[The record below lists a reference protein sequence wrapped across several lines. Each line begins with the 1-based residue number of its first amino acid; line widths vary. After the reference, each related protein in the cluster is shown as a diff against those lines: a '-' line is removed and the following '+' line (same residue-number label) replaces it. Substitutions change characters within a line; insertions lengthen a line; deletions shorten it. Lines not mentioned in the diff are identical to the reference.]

1 MSLLPWR
8 ATDEGCRCRPSFVEP
23 GGTGIED
30 RIELRIDADDCP
42 GDGDLATEPSC
53 RATAV
58 DALAARDTDAVRVRS
73 AGYERWYTDDAVAL
87 LQAAGR
93 FAALVDHHDA
103 AVAATARTD
112 PLAAAREAAGRAGPV
127 GRLAAET
134 GLAEG
139 AERAGSSERADDIE
153 QSEGYDDA
161 LRSYDGPTVAGAKI
175 DHRTPADAR
184 LRDTVELPTGGTAR
198 RYAVDP
204 ASGATDRYHLTPAAA
219 SFGVRAFELL
229 DDAAAW
235 LAEHGGGGDLAPAR
249 AVRAVADPEDPVA
262 ELSSA
267 LRKHTHGSG
276 VLADLFADER
286 VSDAFV
292 TAPAPSTPV
301 RVTVDGET
309 MPTNVRLTPEG
320 AATLASH
327 LRRASGREFSRAAP
341 QVDATLPVGPPDD
354 REQVRVAGVTRPLSP
369 GPAFAVRRHDSE
381 PWTLPRLVAAD
392 SLTPRAAALLSLA
405 VERGGTGLV
414 AGARGAGKTTT
425 LGALLWA
432 LPRRTRTVLIED
444 TPELPGSALRAAGR
458 DVQSLRV
465 ARGDDDTSETSPAS
479 ALRTALRLGEGALV
493 VGEVRGEEAST
504 LYEAMRVGAASG
516 GVLGTVHGDGAAA
529 VRTRMTEDLGVSES
543 AFAATGFVLTVA
555 DTERGRRAG
564 AIGEGDSVAG
574 GTELHPLFA
583 IGDGGD
589 LEPTGRLDRG
599 ESSLLAD
606 LAAPGEGYGEALS
619 ELDGRAD
626 RLRSLA
632 ADGVTR
638 PAAIRAER
646 GRQPARSDRDPGA
659 ESW

>member
-8 ATDEGCRCRPSFVEP
+8 AADDGCGCQPSFVEP
-23 GGTGIED
+23 GGTGIEN
-30 RIELRIDADDCP
+30 RTELRIEAGACP
-42 GDGDLATEPSC
+42 GNGDLAAEPAC
-53 RATAV
+53 RATAI
-58 DALAARDTDAVRVRS
+58 DALADRDADAVRVQS
-73 AGYERWYTDDAVAL
+73 AGYERWYADDAVGL

-93 FAALVDHHDA
+93 FAALVAHHDA
-103 AVAATARTD
+103 AIAATARTD
-112 PLAAAREAAGRAGPV
+112 PLAAAREATGRAGPV

-139 AERAGSSERADDIE
+139 AERADRSGQGTEHPGD
-153 QSEGYDDA
+153 YDDA
-161 LRSYDGPTVAGAKI
+161 LRSYDGPTFARTKV
-175 DHRTPADAR
+175 DHRTPTDAR
-184 LRDTVELPTGGTAR
+184 LRDTVELPTGGSVR
-198 RYAVDP
+198 RYSLNP
-204 ASGATDRYHLTPAAA
+204 AAEADARYHLIPAAA
-219 SFGVRAFELL
+219 SFDEGAFELL

-235 LAEHGGGGDLAPAR
+235 LAEHGGSGDLAPAR
-249 AVRAVADPEDPVA
+249 AVRAVADTDDPVA
-262 ELSSA
+262 ELSA
-267 LRKHTHGSG
+267 TLRKHTHGSG
-276 VLADLFADER
+276 VLADLFADDR
-286 VSDAFV
+286 VTDAYV
-292 TAPAPSTPV
+292 TAPAPATPI

-320 AATLASH
+320 AATLASR

-369 GPAFAVRRHDSE
+369 GPAFAVRRQDSE

-444 TPELPGSALRAAGR
+444 TPELPSAALRAAGR

-465 ARGDDDTSETSPAS
+465 ARGDDDTGETSPAS

-516 GVLGTVHGDGAAA
+516 TVLGTVHGDGAAA

-555 DTERGRRAG
+555 DTERGRRAV
-564 AIGEGDSVAG
+564 AIEEVESVAG
-574 GTELHPLFA
+574 GTELHPLFKT
-583 IGDGGD
+583 GEDGD
-589 LEPTGRLDRG
+589 LESTGRLDRG

-606 LAAPGEGYGEALS
+606 LSAPGEGYGEALG
-619 ELDGRAD
+619 ELNDRAD

-646 GRQPARSDRDPGA
+646 GGQAAGSNHDEGVGP
-659 ESW
+659 W

>member
-8 ATDEGCRCRPSFVEP
+8 AADEGCCCRPSFVEP

-30 RIELRIDADDCP
+30 RVELRIDADDCP
-42 GDGDLATEPSC
+42 GDGHLAAEPSC
-53 RATAV
+53 RGTVV
-58 DALAARDTDAVRVRS
+58 DALADRDADAVRVRT
-73 AGYERWYTDDAVAL
+73 AGYERWFTDEAVAL

-103 AVAATARTD
+103 TVAATARTD
-112 PLAAAREAAGRAGPV
+112 PLAAAREATGRSGPV

-139 AERAGSSERADDIE
+139 AALAAGRE
-153 QSEGYDDA
+153 QAGGTGKSGGYDDA
-161 LRSYDGPTVAGAKI
+161 LRSYDGPTVARTKI
-175 DHRTPADAR
+175 DHLTPTDAR
-184 LRDTVELPTGGTAR
+184 LRDTVELHTGATVR
-198 RYAVDP
+198 RYSLDP
-204 ASGATDRYHLTPAAA
+204 TAEAEARYHLTPAAA
-219 SFGVRAFELL
+219 SFDARTFELL
-229 DDAAAW
+229 DEAAAW
-235 LAEHGGGGDLAPAR
+235 LAERGGTGDHAPAR
-249 AVRAVADPEDPVA
+249 AVRTVADPADPVA
-262 ELSSA
+262 ELTA
-267 LRKHTHGSG
+267 TLRKHTRGSG

-292 TAPAPSTPV
+292 TAPAPSTPI

-320 AATLASH
+320 AATLASR

-341 QVDATLPVGPPDD
+341 QVDATLPVGPPAD

-381 PWTLPRLVAAD
+381 PWTLPRLVTAD
-392 SLTPRAAALLSLA
+392 SLTPRAAALLSLV
-405 VERGGTGLV
+405 VERGGAGLV

-444 TPELPGSALRAAGR
+444 TPELPASALRAAGR

-465 ARGDDDTSETSPAS
+465 ARGDDDTGETSPAA

-516 GVLGTVHGDGAAA
+516 TVLGTVHGDGADA
-529 VRTRMTEDLGVSES
+529 VRTRMTEDLGVSET

-555 DTERGRRAG
+555 DTERGRRAV
-564 AIGEGDSVAG
+564 AIEEVESVPG
-574 GTELHPLFA
+574 GTALHPLFET
-583 IGDGGD
+583 GDGGE
-589 LEPTGRLDRG
+589 LVPTGRLDRG
-599 ESSLLAD
+599 ESSLLAG

-619 ELDGRAD
+619 ELDERAD
-626 RLRSLA
+626 RLRALA
-632 ADGVTR
+632 VDGVTR

-646 GRQPARSDRDPGA
+646 GQQPAEIGRDRGA
-659 ESW
+659 EPW